1 MHLEAENCNRHTT
14 QRRIM
19 DRLILRPH
27 KLAKVPEPI
36 KSALKDLTYTDLARL
51 QAAFSNRD
59 YFDFM
64 SLPIEIRPMVFRML
78 LQSVSGFVTLECRG
92 NRYYDK
98 LPGRAL
104 FLVNKQF
111 AAEAEMTLTS
121 SETAGLQLTNRG
133 HRYPSSISRK
143 GYVVKAQHR
152 ELTQRFRKVDI
163 WVDIKAANIDWDDE
177 DPGGRCF
184 DLDRWRGRR

>member
-1 MHLEAENCNRHTT
+1 
-14 QRRIM
+14 M

-59 YFDFM
+59 YFDFT
-64 SLPIEIRPMVFRML
+64 SLPIEIRLMVLRML

-92 NRYYDK
+92 EHNHYR
-98 LPGRAL
+98 LPSRAL
-104 FLVNKQF
+104 FLVNKQM
-111 AAEAEMTLTS
+111 AAEAEMALTS
-121 SETAGLQLTNRG
+121 SKTAGLQITNR
-133 HRYPSSISRK
+133 RYHYPTGISRK

-152 ELTQRFRKVDI
+152 ELIQRFRKIDI
-163 WVDIKAANIDWDDE
+163 WIDIKAANIDWDDE
-177 DPGGRCF
+177 ESGGKY
-184 DLDRWRGRR
+184 LLNLMAWAQKTGS

>member
-1 MHLEAENCNRHTT
+1 
-14 QRRIM
+14 M

-27 KLAKVPEPI
+27 KLAKVPESI

-64 SLPIEIRPMVFRML
+64 SLPIEIRLMVLRLL

-92 NRYYDK
+92 ERSPVR
-98 LPGRAL
+98 LPSRAL

-111 AAEAEMTLTS
+111 SAEAEMALTS
-121 SETAGLQLTNRG
+121 SETAALQLTNLKYG
-133 HRYPSSISRK
+133 YGSTLSPK

-152 ELTQRFRKVDI
+152 ELMRRFRKIDI
-163 WVDIKAANIDWDDE
+163 WINIKVANIDWDDE
-177 DPGGRCF
+177 AAGGKCLPEHMAWTKTARS
-184 DLDRWRGRR
+184 